1 MSRINMEEN
10 FGNSSQ
16 QASMP
21 PFQVSPH
28 GIVEVWREESR
39 SSVMM
44 GGSSSTIHENSTLV
58 ATDVAAIAV
67 VNSAI
72 KAGDQGISKKA
83 GDKGKI

>member
-28 GIVEVWREESR
+28 GIVEV
-39 SSVMM
+39 
-44 GGSSSTIHENSTLV
+44 
-58 ATDVAAIAV
+58 
-67 VNSAI
+67 
-72 KAGDQGISKKA
+72 
-83 GDKGKI
+83 